1 MKNTRPLPVTS
12 LDFDDLKS
20 VIQEFVKNQTDFNS
34 YNYLGS
40 NLSML
45 LDILAYNSQFTA
57 YNINMVANEL
67 SLETS
72 TFRDNVVSIAKRLG
86 YQPKTYTSSKV
97 NVTLSS
103 SSVSAYDYVKI
114 YPGTVLSS
122 TNEGKTYLFLTN
134 TVLIATV
141 NNGNASFN
149 NIELKEGQFFD
160 ITYIVDYN
168 DENQRFIIPN
178 TYVDSDSITVTVQ
191 NIPYT
196 RKKDIL
202 NINSNSTI
210 FFVDQIQDQKLE
222 VIFGDNIIGRKL
234 ENGETLQIKYI
245 ITNGSIA
252 NGLRN
257 FSINSNIYGI
267 KNNQE
272 TILPGNIFSLTVNSE
287 NSYGGSNFESISSIK
302 YNAPRYYSAQNRAV
316 TLDDYEIITR
326 RIYPNIDLIRVI
338 GGESLN
344 PPEYGKVYISIK
356 PAVGEIINNFTR
368 NLILNELRKYT
379 VGSVVPIII
388 SPESINIILFIT
400 ALFQKSKTTLSE
412 QNIIDLLI
420 NAISLYAYSDTIKTF
435 EGTYDNSKLQSELLN
450 TEESISSIIV
460 RPLIK
465 KIIYPNINQE
475 CKYSFCLRNKLKNNL
490 EKITFSTPEGFY
502 VNGIAEKVYIVDDN
516 KGNLILK
523 RYIGSKLEPIGI
535 IGNIE
540 YETGCFDFI
549 LNISSDTPI
558 NIIANPDSA
567 IITAPPNTFLDVSIP
582 GTDGTITIIDRD
594 TYTLSPNDITEN
606 IDVPNPILES
616 DSNNNSNTNSNTN
629 LNLTRTIDD
638 LTPEINPLQCN

>member
-356 PAVGEIINNFTR
+356 PTVGEIINNFTR

-435 EGTYDNSKLQSELLN
+435 EGTYDNSKLQSELLD

-523 RYIGSKLEPIGI
+523 RYIGSKLEPIGV

-558 NIIANPDSA
+558 NIIANPDST

>member
-267 KNNQE
+267 KNTQE

-356 PAVGEIINNFTR
+356 PTVGEIINNFTR

-435 EGTYDNSKLQSELLN
+435 EGTYDNSKLQSELLD

-523 RYIGSKLEPIGI
+523 RYIGSKLEPIGV

-558 NIIANPDSA
+558 NIIANPDST

>member
-20 VIQEFVKNQTDFNS
+20 VIQEFIKNQTDFNS

-114 YPGTVLSS
+114 NPGTVLSS
-122 TNEGKTYLFLTN
+122 TNEGKTYLFLSN
-134 TVLIATV
+134 TVLTATV

-160 ITYIVDYN
+160 ITYIVDYS

-202 NINSNSTI
+202 NVNSNSTI

-234 ENGETLQIKYI
+234 ENGETVQIKYI

-272 TILPGNIFSLTVNSE
+272 TTLPGNTFSLTINSE
-287 NSYGGSNFESISSIK
+287 NSYGGSDFESISSIK

-356 PAVGEIINNFTR
+356 PAVGEIVNNFTR

-400 ALFQKSKTTLSE
+400 ALFQRSKTTLSE
-412 QNIIDLLI
+412 QDIIALLI
-420 NAISLYAYSDTIKTF
+420 NAVSSYAYSDTIKTF
-435 EGTYDNSKLQSELLN
+435 EGTYDNSKLQCELLD

-523 RYIGSKLEPIGI
+523 RYIGSKLEPIGV
-535 IGNIE
+535 IGNID

-558 NIIANPDSA
+558 NIIANPDST
-567 IITAPPNTFLDVSIP
+567 IITAPPNTFLDVSVP
-582 GTDGTITIIDRD
+582 GTDGNITIIDRD
-594 TYTLSPNDITEN
+594 TYTPNPEDITDT
-606 IDVPNPILES
+606 IQAPNPIPES
-616 DSNNNSNTNSNTN
+616 DNNNSSSNNNTN

>member
-20 VIQEFVKNQTDFNS
+20 VIQEFIKNQTDFNS

-103 SSVSAYDYVKI
+103 SSLSAYDYVKI
-114 YPGTVLSS
+114 NPGTVLSS
-122 TNEGKTYLFLTN
+122 TNEGKTYLFLSN
-134 TVLIATV
+134 TVLTATV

-160 ITYIVDYN
+160 ITYIVDYS

-202 NINSNSTI
+202 NVNSSSTI

-234 ENGETLQIKYI
+234 ENGETVQIKYI

-272 TILPGNIFSLTVNSE
+272 TTLPGNTFSLTINSE
-287 NSYGGSNFESISSIK
+287 NSYGGSDFESISSIK

-356 PAVGEIINNFTR
+356 PAVGEIVNNFTR
-368 NLILNELRKYT
+368 NLIINELRKYI

-412 QNIIDLLI
+412 QNIIALLI
-420 NAISLYAYSDTIKTF
+420 NAVSSYANSDTIKTF
-435 EGTYDNSKLQSELLN
+435 EGTYDNSKLQCELLD

-535 IGNIE
+535 IGNID

-558 NIIANPDSA
+558 NIIANPDST
-567 IITAPPNTFLDVSIP
+567 IITAPPNTFLDVFIP
-582 GTDGTITIIDRD
+582 GTDGTITLIDKD
-594 TYTLSPNDITEN
+594 TYTPNPGDITDSIEA
-606 IDVPNPILES
+606 PNPIRDS
-616 DSNNNSNTNSNTN
+616 DNNSSNNNSNTN

-638 LTPEINPLQCN
+638 FTPEINPLQCN